1 MSINDSIRRKLVS
14 LARQP
19 RRRETRFEK
28 ERPTRWNPRQVRN
41 PEGGLPFSNP
51 GAWDLIASKIESG
64 HQVEI
69 VELQKPKGA
78 TGYVMLIELE
88 PEMPLLYVKLELKS
102 DRIFGRS
109 FHYSTQG

>member
-1 MSINDSIRRKLVS
+1 MSINDSIRRELVS

-28 ERPTRWNPRQVRN
+28 GRPTRWNPQQVRN
-41 PEGGLPFSNP
+41 PEGGLPFTDP

-109 FHYSTQG
+109 FHYSTQR

>member
-41 PEGGLPFSNP
+41 PEGGLPFTNP
-51 GAWDLIASKIESG
+51 GAWDLIASKTENG

>member
-1 MSINDSIRRKLVS
+1 MSINDSIRRKLVF

-19 RRRETRFEK
+19 RRRETRFER
-28 ERPTRWNPRQVRN
+28 ERPTRWNPQQVRN
-41 PEGGLPFSNP
+41 PEGGLPFSDP

-109 FHYSTQG
+109 FHYSTQR